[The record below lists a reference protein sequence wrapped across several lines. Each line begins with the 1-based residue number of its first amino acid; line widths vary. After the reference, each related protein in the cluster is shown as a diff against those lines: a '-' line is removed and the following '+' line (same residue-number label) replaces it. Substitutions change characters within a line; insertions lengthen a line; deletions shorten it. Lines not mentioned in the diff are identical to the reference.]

1 MIRVSLLACMQDHG
15 GSVHHRWTLPGAVG
29 QEPGEGARCKANRR
43 RRKRLRRRR
52 GCLLP
57 EAAAATAAAGDL
69 GGRVISNPTRPI
81 IFIRRSVCMHLSSR
95 LIIISMH
102 VRLIHPSITYH
113 MAGSEYHYTSSC
125 CVASNMYNDCNLS
138 SANCSCSRFYMIL
151 QLDLYILILF
161 SLSGTAVDRA

>member
-1 MIRVSLLACMQDHG
+1 MQDHG

-29 QEPGEGARCKANRR
+29 QEPGEGARCKANRRR

-81 IFIRRSVCMHLSSR
+81 IFIYGGVYACICHR
-95 LIIISMH
+95 
-102 VRLIHPSITYH
+102 
-113 MAGSEYHYTSSC
+113 
-125 CVASNMYNDCNLS
+125 ASS
-138 SANCSCSRFYMIL
+138 SACML
-151 QLDLYILILF
+151 
-161 SLSGTAVDRA
+161 G

>member
-1 MIRVSLLACMQDHG
+1 MHDSCFSPCNACMQDHG

-43 RRKRLRRRR
+43 RRRRKRLRRRR

-69 GGRVISNPTRPI
+69 GGRVISNRTRPI
-81 IFIRRSVCMHLSSR
+81 IFIRRRSVCMHLSSR
-95 LIIISMH
+95 LIISMH

-113 MAGSEYHYTSSC
+113 MARSEYQYK
-125 CVASNMYNDCNLS
+125 
-138 SANCSCSRFYMIL
+138 
-151 QLDLYILILF
+151 QLR
-161 SLSGTAVDRA
+161 GE